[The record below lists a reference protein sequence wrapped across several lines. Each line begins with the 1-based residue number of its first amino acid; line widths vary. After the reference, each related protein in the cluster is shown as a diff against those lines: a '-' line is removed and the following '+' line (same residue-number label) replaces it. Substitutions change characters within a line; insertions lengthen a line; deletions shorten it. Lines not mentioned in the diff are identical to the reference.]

1 VLSNKGVSFFFDS
14 WELKLLGDLDDV
26 DAIEDGDFAL
36 KNIKISIFEVIKNFG
51 QVFLTLRKVIEKFVA
66 ALSCI

>member
-36 KNIKISIFEVIKNFG
+36 KNI
-51 QVFLTLRKVIEKFVA
+51 
-66 ALSCI
+66 